1 MYLSEDS
8 CVLQYSHCFLWQ
20 VVEGGESGE
29 GKGKRWAKS
38 APPQKKGA
46 LKNSLCWELGQ
57 SGRLWQFFCR
67 LCSLVAVLLW
77 GTYTNNYGQFFFFL
91 MILLVSSFVL
101 ELSIRDCERMIFLN
115 VNFAL
120 NISVQCRDCTMMSI
134 QISWIL
140 RPQITVQPFPFPLPT
155 SRFILQSLYALCE
168 PRQVERQ
175 SLSLGALSIVGRLT
189 PDRSV
194 MC

>member
-1 MYLSEDS
+1 
-8 CVLQYSHCFLWQ
+8 
-20 VVEGGESGE
+20 
-29 GKGKRWAKS
+29 
-38 APPQKKGA
+38 
-46 LKNSLCWELGQ
+46 
-57 SGRLWQFFCR
+57 
-67 LCSLVAVLLW
+67 
-77 GTYTNNYGQFFFFL
+77 

-120 NISVQCRDCTMMSI
+120 NISVQCKDCTMMSI

-155 SRFILQSLYALCE
+155 SRFILQCLYALRE